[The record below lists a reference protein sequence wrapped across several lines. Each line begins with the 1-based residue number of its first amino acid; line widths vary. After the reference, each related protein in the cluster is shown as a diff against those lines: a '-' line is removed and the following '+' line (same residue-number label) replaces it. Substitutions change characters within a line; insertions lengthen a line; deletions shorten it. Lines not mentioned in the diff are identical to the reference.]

1 MISTKLSS
9 LLKTVKTIAIVG
21 ASSKKE
27 RDSYKVMKFL
37 IDYGYEVFPVNPNE
51 SNKKILNQKCY
62 SNLNDIKKK
71 IDMVDVFRSSKYVFN
86 IAKEAVSIN
95 ADILWMQEGVID
107 GNAADFAKK
116 EGLIVI
122 MDECPKKI
130 LEESFKWKIPP
141 QIS

>member
-1 MISTKLSS
+1 MNSKKITS
-9 LLKTVKTIAIVG
+9 LLKKVKTIAIVG
-21 ASSKKE
+21 ASSNEE

-62 SNLNDIKKK
+62 SNLNDIKQN
-71 IDMVDVFRSSKYVFN
+71 IDMVDIFRSSKYVFN

-107 GNAADFAKK
+107 DRAADFAKK

-130 LEESFKWKIPP
+130 LEESLK
-141 QIS
+141 

>member
-1 MISTKLSS
+1 MISTELSS

-21 ASSKKE
+21 ASSNEE

-37 IDYGYEVFPVNPNE
+37 IDHGYEVFPVNPNE

-62 SNLNDIKKK
+62 SNLNDIKQK

-86 IAKEAVSIN
+86 IAKEAVTIN
-95 ADILWMQEGVID
+95 ADILWTQEGVID
-107 GNAADFAKK
+107 DRAADFAKK

-122 MDECPKKI
+122 MNECPKKI
-130 LEESFKWKIPP
+130 LEESF
-141 QIS
+141 

>member
-1 MISTKLSS
+1 MIATKLSS
-9 LLKTVKTIAIVG
+9 ILKTVKTIAIVG
-21 ASSKKE
+21 ASSNEE

-37 IDYGYEVFPVNPNE
+37 IDYGYEIFPVNPNE
-51 SNKKILNQKCY
+51 SNKTILNQKCY
-62 SNLNDIKKK
+62 SNLNDIKQN
-71 IDMVDVFRSSKYVFN
+71 IDMVDIFRSSKYVFN

-107 GNAADFAKK
+107 DRAADFAKK

-130 LEESFKWKIPP
+130 LEKSLK
-141 QIS
+141 

>member
-1 MISTKLSS
+1 MIPLKLNS
-9 LLKTVKTIAIVG
+9 LLKTFKTIAIVG
-21 ASSKKE
+21 ASSNEE

-37 IDYGYEVFPVNPNE
+37 IDYGYEIFPVNPNE

-62 SNLNDIKKK
+62 SNLNDIKQK
-71 IDMVDVFRSSKYVFN
+71 IDMVDVFRSSKYAFN

-95 ADILWMQEGVID
+95 ADILWMQEGVSD
-107 GNAADFAKK
+107 DNAADFAKK

-130 LEESFKWKIPP
+130 LEESFK
-141 QIS
+141 

>member
-1 MISTKLSS
+1 MISKKLSS

-21 ASSKKE
+21 ASSNFK

-37 IDYGYEVFPVNPNE
+37 IDRGYKVFPVNPNE
-51 SNKKILNQKCY
+51 SNNVILNQKCY
-62 SNLNDIKKK
+62 SNLHDIKEK

-95 ADILWMQEGVID
+95 ADILWMQEGVSD
-107 GNAADFAKK
+107 DNAADFAKK

-130 LEESFKWKIPP
+130 LEESFK
-141 QIS
+141 

>member
-1 MISTKLSS
+1 MIATKLSS
-9 LLKTVKTIAIVG
+9 ILKTVKTIAIVG
-21 ASSKKE
+21 ASSNEE

-37 IDYGYEVFPVNPNE
+37 IDYGYKVFPVNPNE

-62 SNLNDIKKK
+62 SNLNDIKQK
-71 IDMVDVFRSSKYVFN
+71 IHMVDVFRSSKYVFN

-107 GNAADFAKK
+107 DRAADFAKK

-130 LEESFKWKIPP
+130 LEESLK
-141 QIS
+141 

>member
-1 MISTKLSS
+1 MIATKLSS
-9 LLKTVKTIAIVG
+9 ILKTVKTIAIVG
-21 ASSKKE
+21 ASSNPQ

-37 IDYGYEVFPVNPNE
+37 IDYGYEIFPVNPNE

-62 SNLNDIKKK
+62 SNLNDIKQK
-71 IDMVDVFRSSKYVFN
+71 IDMVDIFRSSKYVYN

-107 GNAADFAKK
+107 DRAADFAKK

-130 LEESFKWKIPP
+130 LEESFK
-141 QIS
+141 

>member
-1 MISTKLSS
+1 MIATKLSS
-9 LLKTVKTIAIVG
+9 ILKTVKTIAIVG
-21 ASSKKE
+21 ASSNEE

-37 IDYGYEVFPVNPNE
+37 IDYGYEIFPVNPNE

-62 SNLNDIKKK
+62 SNLNDIKQK
-71 IDMVDVFRSSKYVFN
+71 IDMVDIFRSSKYVFN

-95 ADILWMQEGVID
+95 ADILWMQEGVI
-107 GNAADFAKK
+107 NYRAADFAKK

-130 LEESFKWKIPP
+130 LEKSFK
-141 QIS
+141 

>member
-1 MISTKLSS
+1 MISKKLSS

-21 ASSKKE
+21 ASSNFK

-62 SNLNDIKKK
+62 SSLNDIKQK
-71 IDMVDVFRSSKYVFN
+71 IDMVDVFRSSEYVFD

-95 ADILWMQEGVID
+95 ADILWTQEGVID
-107 GNAADFAKK
+107 DKAADFAKK

-130 LEESFKWKIPP
+130 LEESFK
-141 QIS
+141 

>member
-1 MISTKLSS
+1 MISSKLSS

-21 ASSKKE
+21 VSSNVQ

-62 SNLNDIKKK
+62 TNLHDIKEK
-71 IDMVDVFRSSKYVFN
+71 IDMVDVFRSSEYVLD

-95 ADILWMQEGVID
+95 ADILWTQEGVID
-107 GNAADFAKK
+107 DKAADFAKK

-130 LEESFKWKIPP
+130 LKESFK
-141 QIS
+141 

>member
-1 MISTKLSS
+1 MIATKLSS
-9 LLKTVKTIAIVG
+9 ILKTVTTIAIVG
-21 ASSKKE
+21 ASSNEE

-62 SNLNDIKKK
+62 SNLNDIKQN
-71 IDMVDVFRSSKYVFN
+71 IDMVDIFRSSKHVFN

-95 ADILWMQEGVID
+95 ADILWTQEGVID
-107 GNAADFAKK
+107 DRAADFAKK

-122 MDECPKKI
+122 MNKCPKKI
-130 LEESFKWKIPP
+130 LEESFK
-141 QIS
+141 